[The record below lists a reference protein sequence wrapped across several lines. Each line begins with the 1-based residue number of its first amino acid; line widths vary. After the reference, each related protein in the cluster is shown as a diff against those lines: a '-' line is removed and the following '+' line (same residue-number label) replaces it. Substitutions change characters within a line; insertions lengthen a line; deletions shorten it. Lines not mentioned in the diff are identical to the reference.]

1 MMTDRQEFERRPM
14 SDEVAIVGIG
24 MHAFGRHDG
33 VSGMDQ
39 GVLAVRR
46 ALADAGVGWGD
57 MQFAFGGS
65 MSAGAPDTMVAKL
78 GLTGLQFINVANG
91 CATGGSALFSAYNTI
106 KAGVFDLGIAIG
118 FDKHERGAFRVNTK
132 SSGLGDWYGA
142 SGLALTTQ
150 FFGMKINRYMH
161 EYGISQSTLAKV
173 AAKAFRNGEKNPM
186 AWRRKPLTEEQILE
200 STMLSYPLTQYMFC
214 SPGEGGVALVL
225 CRADQAHRYTET
237 PVFLRAA
244 VVRSRRFGSFE
255 VLAPSIPL
263 EHNAGPT
270 VDAAKAAFE
279 MAGIGPGEIDL
290 AQLQDTE
297 SGAEIMHM
305 AENGFCAHG
314 EQEEMIQRGDTE
326 IGGRFPVNTDGGCL
340 ANGEPIGAS
349 GLRQVYENVLQLQNR
364 AGERQVPNSPR
375 TAYTHVYGAPG
386 ISGVTILSR

>member
-1 MMTDRQEFERRPM
+1 M
-14 SDEVAIVGIG
+14 SIDVAIVGIG
-24 MHAFGRHDG
+24 MHEFGRTEG

-39 GVLAVRR
+39 GVIAVRR
-46 ALADAGVGWGD
+46 ACADAGVGWED

-65 MSAGAPDTMVAKL
+65 MAAGAADTMVSLL

-106 KAGVFDLGIAIG
+106 RSGVFELGIAVG

-132 SSGLGDWYGA
+132 GSGLGDWYGA

-161 EYGISQSTLAKV
+161 EYGITQDTLGKV
-173 AAKAFRNGEKNPM
+173 AAKAFRNGSLNPM
-186 AWRRKPLTEEQILE
+186 AWRRKPISEQEVLD
-200 STMLSYPLTQYMFC
+200 SPMLSYPLTQYMFC
-214 SPGEGGVALVL
+214 NPGEGGVALIL
-225 CRADQAHRYTET
+225 CRADKAHLYTDK
-237 PVFLRAA
+237 PVYLRAA

-255 VLAPSIPL
+255 VLAPSIAL

-270 VDAAKAAFE
+270 VDASKAAFE
-279 MAGIGPGEIDL
+279 MAGIGPDEVDL

-297 SGAEIMHM
+297 AGAEVMHM
-305 AENGFCAHG
+305 AENGFCEHG
-314 EQEEMIQRGDTE
+314 EQEMMIQAGDTE

-349 GLRQVYENVLQLQNR
+349 GLRQVYENVLQLR
-364 AGERQVPNSPR
+364 GEAGARQVPNDPKV
-375 TAYTHVYGAPG
+375 AYTHVYGAPG